1 MTVKITKPEINVRE
15 QLTEL
20 KTAVASSASSGPVE
34 AVYNVSGDQVFGST
48 SLGAAAYGGN
58 NYNQL
63 LFIDGSTNGTKIRIG
78 KTSSATDHLNV
89 YNLYNNGHVRLM
101 ATTAAGATVTMLD
114 AYPAGGVS
122 VTGDFTASGNITAYS
137 DKRLKEEI
145 RPIDNALD
153 KVQQISGKTFSR
165 NDLIDTNRRYAGVIA
180 QEIEAVL
187 PEAVSETM
195 DGTKTVDYNGT
206 IALLIESIKELKTEV
221 DKLNGRLSDLGA

>member
-1 MTVKITKPEINVRE
+1 MTVTITKPEINIRE

-20 KTAVASSASSGPVE
+20 KTAVASSDSSASSGQVE
-34 AVYNVSGDQVFGST
+34 AVYNVSGDQVLGST

-63 LFIDGSTNGTKIRIG
+63 LFIDGSTNATKIRIG
-78 KTSSATDHLNV
+78 KTSAGTDHLNV

-101 ATTAAGATVTMLD
+101 ATTTAGATVTMLD
-114 AYPAGGVS
+114 ADPAAGVS
-122 VTGDFTASGNITAYS
+122 ITGAITASDNITAYS

-153 KVQQISGKTFSR
+153 KVQQISGKTYSR

-206 IALLIESIKELKTEV
+206 IALLIESIKELKAEV
-221 DKLNGRLSDLGA
+221 DDLKAAAK